1 MIFKSD
7 LVEAINDLSHG
18 LLALSIKVNE
28 LQKEVDSLKPN
39 KVKVNI
45 KPAKRTRGRPVGSK
59 DKKPRAK
66 KTVSTQPRDESGKFA
81 KKK

>member
-7 LVEAINDLSHG
+7 LAEAINGLSHD
-18 LLALSIKVNE
+18 LLTLSIKVNE
-28 LQKEVDSLKPN
+28 LQKEVDSLKSN

-45 KPAKRTRGRPVGSK
+45 KPAKKTRGRPVGSK

-66 KTVSTQPRDESGKFA
+66 KGTLTQLRDKSGKFA
-81 KKK
+81 KK

>member
-7 LVEAINDLSHG
+7 LVEAINGLSHD
-18 LLALSIKVNE
+18 LLVLSIKVNE
-28 LQKEVDSLKPN
+28 LQKEVDSLKSN
-39 KVKVNI
+39 KVNVNI
-45 KPAKRTRGRPVGSK
+45 KPAKKTRGRPVGSK

-66 KTVSTQPRDESGKFA
+66 KCTSTQPRDKSGKFA